1 MTETHIDR
9 LTALL
14 SVAVLVLFLGGCSVT
29 IGTSPD
35 AYPFP
40 SEEVFSVRPD
50 VAANVTNFYAEPE
63 VVELA
68 SQVFCDL
75 QHFTATA
82 VTMVQR
88 ELGNRGVAMSP
99 GAEKTVVLKMT
110 HPNWVRGTWTMKG
123 RVTLEAALGNGE
135 RVEIDAENQTAG
147 NAMRAFNGAILM
159 AVTDLLK
166 DETLAAYLNE
176 L

>member
-1 MTETHIDR
+1 MTKMHIDY
-9 LTALL
+9 LATSL
-14 SVAVLVLFLGGCSVT
+14 SAAVLALFLGGCSVT

-68 SQVFCDL
+68 SRVYCDL
-75 QHFTATA
+75 RHFTATA

-88 ELGNRGVAMSP
+88 ELRDRGVAMSP
-99 GAEKTVVLKMT
+99 AAEKTVVLKMT

-123 RVTLEAALGNGE
+123 RVSLEAALGNGE

-147 NAMRAFNGAILM
+147 NAMRAFNGAILL

-166 DETLAAYLNE
+166 DEVFAAYLNE
-176 L
+176 